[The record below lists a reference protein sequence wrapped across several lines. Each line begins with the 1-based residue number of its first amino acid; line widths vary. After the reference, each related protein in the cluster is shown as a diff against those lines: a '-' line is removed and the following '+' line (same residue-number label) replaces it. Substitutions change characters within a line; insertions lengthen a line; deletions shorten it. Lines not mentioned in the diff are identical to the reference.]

1 MLQFY
6 SDHFF
11 GVHFEYKMQKRVR
24 DSEDYMN
31 PLKQKSQWKKM
42 IKVVWVGIK
51 RTLLCCKMR
60 DEVGRFVKAKDE
72 QYLKYVKAE
81 FWIFS
86 E

>member
-1 MLQFY
+1 
-6 SDHFF
+6 
-11 GVHFEYKMQKRVR
+11 
-24 DSEDYMN
+24 
-31 PLKQKSQWKKM
+31 M
-42 IKVVWVGIK
+42 IKAIWVGIK